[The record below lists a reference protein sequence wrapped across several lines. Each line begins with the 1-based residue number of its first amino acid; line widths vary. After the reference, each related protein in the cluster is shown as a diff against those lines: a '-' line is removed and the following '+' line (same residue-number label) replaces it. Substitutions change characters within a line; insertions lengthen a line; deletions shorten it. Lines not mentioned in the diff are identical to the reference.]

1 VNLAPPFSVIWAV
14 IPLPRT
20 LLGAG
25 LIVALAGPVFGQ
37 AAPAFEVADVRV
49 SAPRMNLNPQMSGGA
64 IRGGV
69 YEVRNASML
78 DLVRT
83 AYSIE
88 SDKVLGGPSWLEID
102 RFDVVAKAP
111 EATTV
116 ETARVMLRRLLA
128 DRFKLVV
135 RQDKREMNTW
145 VLSEVSAGSAKVLR
159 SQSAGIAPSCQ
170 GQPEPPNVKG
180 VCRNMTIAGFI
191 ELLPRVAG
199 AYVNGTITNA
209 TNLTGPWDFD
219 ITFTQNR
226 AQLAEL
232 GAKGISLF
240 DALEK
245 QLGLKLEQKTI
256 TVDGFHV
263 ESVERTPTANVAGI
277 EKILPPRP
285 APEFEVAEIKPTPP
299 GNTQS
304 RAQILPSGQINASA
318 VPLREMI
325 NLAWGFNGNDMVVG
339 PKWIEETR
347 FDIVGKAFSGAD
359 AQFIDDEMLR
369 LSLRKLLVDRFQIKF
384 HFEERPTRAYAL
396 VAGNVKMTKADP
408 SSRTRCY
415 QGVPPGAKDPRQAI
429 PTRGGL
435 LTCQNVTMK
444 YFAERLRGVAGGYV
458 QAPITDLTGLDGGWD
473 FTLNWSPI
481 NLFPGGVNGIGG
493 RAGGGGPDGAAAGG
507 GAEAAVPSG
516 AITLPEAIESQLGL
530 KLEMGRRPVSVLV
543 IDQISEQPT
552 GN

>member
-1 VNLAPPFSVIWAV
+1 ML
-14 IPLPRT
+14 RT

-37 AAPAFEVADVRV
+37 ATPAFEIADVRV
-49 SAPRMNLNPQMSGGA
+49 SPTRMSPNAQMSGGA
-64 IRGGV
+64 IREGV
-69 YEVRNASML
+69 YELRNASML
-78 DLVRT
+78 DLIRT

-88 SDKVLGGPSWLEID
+88 TDKVLGGPSWLEID
-102 RFDVVAKAP
+102 RFDIVAKAP
-111 EATTV
+111 GGTNV
-116 ETARVMLRRLLA
+116 ETARLMLRGLLA

-135 RQDKREMNTW
+135 REDKREMNTW
-145 VLSEVSAGSAKVLR
+145 VLSEVSTGSAKLLR
-159 SQSAGIAPSCQ
+159 TQGVGIAPSCQ
-170 GQPEPPNVKG
+170 GQPDPPNVKG

-209 TNLTGPWDFD
+209 TSLTGPWDFD

-226 AQLAEL
+226 AQLADL

-240 DALEK
+240 DALDK

-256 TVDGFHV
+256 TAAGFNV
-263 ESVERTPTANVAGI
+263 EGVNRTPSANIAGI
-277 EKILPPRP
+277 EKVLPPRP
-285 APEFEVAEIKPTPP
+285 APEFEVAELKPTEP
-299 GNTQS
+299 GNTQQ

-318 VPLREMI
+318 MPLRDLI

-339 PKWIEETR
+339 PKWIEEKR
-347 FDIVGKAFSGAD
+347 FDIIGKAFSGAD
-359 AQFIDDEMLR
+359 AQFIDDETLR

-384 HFEERPTRAYAL
+384 HYEERPIRAYAL

-415 QGVPPGAKDPRQAI
+415 PGVPPGAKDPRQAI
-429 PTRGGL
+429 PTRGGII
-435 LTCQNVTMK
+435 TCQNATMK
-444 YFAERLRGVAGGYV
+444 YFAERLRGAAGGYV
-458 QAPITDLTGLDGGWD
+458 QAPIADMTGLDGGWD

-493 RAGGGGPDGAAAGG
+493 RAGGAGQDGAGPAG

-543 IDQISEQPT
+543 IDQVSEQPT

>member
-1 VNLAPPFSVIWAV
+1 ML
-14 IPLPRT
+14 RT
-20 LLGAG
+20 LLGAA
-25 LIVALAGPVFGQ
+25 LIVALAGPVFAQ
-37 AAPAFEVADVRV
+37 SAPAFEIADVRV
-49 SAPRMNLNPQMSGGA
+49 SAPRMNPNSQMSGGA
-64 IRGGV
+64 IRDGV
-69 YEVRNASML
+69 YELRNASML
-78 DLVRT
+78 DLIRT

-88 SDKVLGGPSWLEID
+88 TDKVLGGPSWLEVD

-111 EATTV
+111 DATTV

-128 DRFKLVV
+128 DRFRLVV

-145 VLSEVSAGSAKVLR
+145 VLSEVSAGSAKLLR

-170 GQPEPPNVKG
+170 GQPDPPNVKG

-199 AYVNGTITNA
+199 SYVNGTITNA

-219 ITFTQNR
+219 LRFTQNR
-226 AQLAEL
+226 NQVSEL
-232 GAKGISLF
+232 GAQGITLF
-240 DALEK
+240 AALES

-256 TVDGFHV
+256 TVDGFNV
-263 ESVERTPTANVAGI
+263 ESVERSPTANAAGI
-277 EKILPPRP
+277 EKVLPPRP
-285 APEFEVAEIKPTPP
+285 APEFEVAEIKPTEP

-339 PKWIEETR
+339 PKWIEEKR

-384 HFEERPTRAYAL
+384 HYEERPIRAYAL
-396 VAGNVKMTKADP
+396 LAGNVKMTKADP
-408 SSRTRCY
+408 ASRTRCY
-415 QGVPPGAKDPRQAI
+415 AGVPPGAKDPRLAI

-435 LTCQNVTMK
+435 LTCQNTTMK
-444 YFAERLRGVAGGYV
+444 YFAERLRGAAGGYV
-458 QAPITDLTGLDGGWD
+458 QAPIAEMTGLEGGWD
-473 FTLNWSPI
+473 LMLNWSAI

-493 RAGGGGPDGAAAGG
+493 RAGGDGPAG
-507 GAEAAVPSG
+507 GAEAAVPNG
-516 AITLPEAIESQLGL
+516 AITLPEALESQLGL

>member
-1 VNLAPPFSVIWAV
+1 MPIL
-14 IPLPRT
+14 RT
-20 LLGAG
+20 LVGAG
-25 LIVALAGPVFGQ
+25 LIVALASPVFAQ
-37 AAPAFEVADVRV
+37 AGPSFEAADVRA
-49 SAPRMNLNPQMSGGA
+49 SAPRMNPNAQMSGGA
-64 IRGGV
+64 MRAGV
-69 YEVRNASML
+69 YELRNASML
-78 DLVRT
+78 DLIRT
-83 AYSIE
+83 AYGIE
-88 SDKVLGGPSWLEID
+88 TDKVLGGPSWLEID
-102 RFDVVAKAP
+102 RFDVMAKAP

-116 ETARVMLRRLLA
+116 DAARVMLRRLLA

-145 VLSEVSAGSAKVLR
+145 VLSEVSAGSAKLLR

-209 TNLTGPWDFD
+209 TNLAGPWDFD

-232 GAKGISLF
+232 GAKGIPLF
-240 DALEK
+240 AALES
-245 QLGLKLEQKTI
+245 QLGLKLEQKAI
-256 TVDGFHV
+256 TVDGFNV

-318 VPLREMI
+318 VPLREML

-359 AQFIDDEMLR
+359 AQFIDDETLR

-415 QGVPPGAKDPRQAI
+415 PGVPPGAKDPRQAI
-429 PTRGGL
+429 PTRGGI
-435 LTCQNVTMK
+435 LTCQNATMK
-444 YFAERLRGVAGGYV
+444 YFAERLRGAAGGYI
-458 QAPITDLTGLDGGWD
+458 QAPIVETTGLEGGWD

-493 RAGGGGPDGAAAGG
+493 RAGGDGQAGA
-507 GAEAAVPSG
+507 AEAAVPNG
-516 AITLPEAIESQLGL
+516 AITLPEAMESQLGL

>member
-1 VNLAPPFSVIWAV
+1 MVRSLCA
-14 IPLPRT
+14 
-20 LLGAG
+20 AG

-37 AAPAFEVADVRV
+37 AAPAFEIADVRV
-49 SAPRMNLNPQMSGGA
+49 SPPRMNPNGQMSGGA
-64 IRGGV
+64 IRDGV
-69 YEVRNASML
+69 YELRNASML
-78 DLVRT
+78 DLIRT
-83 AYSIE
+83 AYTIE
-88 SDKVLGGPSWLEID
+88 TDKVLGGPSWLEVD
-102 RFDVVAKAP
+102 RFDIVAKAP
-111 EATTV
+111 GATNV
-116 ETARVMLRRLLA
+116 DTARLMLRGLLA

-135 RQDKREMNTW
+135 REDKREMNTW
-145 VLSEVSAGSAKVLR
+145 VLSEVSSGSAKLLR
-159 SQSAGIAPSCQ
+159 TQGVGIAPSCQ
-170 GQPEPPNVKG
+170 GQPDPPNVKG
-180 VCRNMTIAGFI
+180 VCRNITIAGFI

-226 AQLAEL
+226 AQLADL

-256 TVDGFHV
+256 TAAGFQV
-263 ESVERTPTANVAGI
+263 ESVNRAPTANVAGI
-277 EKILPPRP
+277 EKVLPPKP

-318 VPLREMI
+318 VPLRDML
-325 NLAWGFNGNDMVVG
+325 NLAFGFNGNDMVIG

-384 HFEERPTRAYAL
+384 HFEERPIRAYAL

-415 QGVPPGAKDPRQAI
+415 PGVPPGAKDPRQAI
-429 PTRGGL
+429 PTRGGII
-435 LTCQNVTMK
+435 TCQNATMK
-444 YFAERLRGVAGGYV
+444 YFVERLRGAAGGYV
-458 QAPITDLTGLDGGWD
+458 QAPIAEMTGLEGGWD

-493 RAGGGGPDGAAAGG
+493 RAGGAGDGTGPAAA
-507 GAEAAVPSG
+507 AEAAVPSG